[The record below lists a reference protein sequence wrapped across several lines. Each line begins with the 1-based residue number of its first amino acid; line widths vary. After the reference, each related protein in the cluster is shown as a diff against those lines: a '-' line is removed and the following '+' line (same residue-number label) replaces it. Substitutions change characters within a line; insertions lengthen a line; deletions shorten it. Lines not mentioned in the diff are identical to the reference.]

1 MSADRPH
8 RTVRDVPA
16 TQTPHHVRPPAE
28 RVLDFEEVDLGF
40 DAHDA
45 AREADRCLGCKHPH
59 CVAGCPVA
67 VDIPGFVAAVGR
79 GDLESAYAILKDAN
93 SLPAVCGRVCPQE
106 RQCEAECVLG
116 LKKEPVAIGCLERYV
131 ADLALERGWDT
142 AAARENVPPARTAG
156 EPRHRVAIVGS
167 GPAGIACAGDL
178 ARLGHDVT
186 IFEALHMPGGVLRY
200 GIPGFRLPSW
210 LVEREIAGLTRRGVR
225 LELDHVIGKL
235 FTVEQ
240 LLGEQGFEA
249 VFVGTGAGAPRFL
262 GIPGEGLAG
271 VMSANE
277 FLTRVNLMGARRA
290 VHGDTP
296 LGLGRRVAV
305 IGCGNTAMDAARVAR
320 RLGAQVAIVYRRTR
334 AESTARVEEVRHA
347 EEEGI
352 ELRWLTNPVRV
363 IGDADGHVVAL
374 EVERMELGEPDES
387 GRARPISVPGSAY
400 PLEVDTVILALGT
413 APNPTIASSVP
424 GLATD
429 RHGCI
434 VADPETQMT
443 SIAGIFAGGDIV
455 TGSATV
461 ISAMGAGRRA
471 ARAIHAYLER
481 AGSIPPAAWIAS
493 DRTQPDSVTR
503 S

>member
-1 MSADRPH
+1 MNADRSR
-8 RTVRDVPA
+8 RTVRDVAPA
-16 TQTPHHVRPPAE
+16 QTPHHVRPAVERIRDFDEVDQGFEAADAQREAE
-28 RVLDFEEVDLGF
+28 R
-40 DAHDA
+40 
-45 AREADRCLGCKHPH
+45 CLECKHPH
-59 CVAGCPVA
+59 CVAGCPVS
-67 VDIPGFVAAVGR
+67 VDIPAFVAAVGR
-79 GDLESAYAILKDAN
+79 GDLEAAYAILVDAN

-142 AAARENVPPARTAG
+142 ASTPSDASARSTDG
-156 EPRHRVAIVGS
+156 TRHRVAIVGS

-178 ARLGHDVT
+178 VRLGHEVT

-210 LVEREIAGLTRRGVR
+210 LVEREIGALARRGVR
-225 LELDHVIGKL
+225 FELDHVIGKL

-249 VFVGTGAGAPRFL
+249 VFIGTGAGAPRFL

-277 FLTRVNLMGARRA
+277 FLTRVNLMGARGGA
-290 VHGDTP
+290 NGDTP

-334 AESTARVEEVRHA
+334 AESTARAEEVQHA

-352 ELRWLTNPVRV
+352 ELRWLTNPRRV
-363 IGDADGHVVAL
+363 IGDEQGRVMAL
-374 EVERMELGEPDES
+374 EVERMELGEPDSS
-387 GRARPISVPGSAY
+387 GRPKPVAIPGS
-400 PLEVDTVILALGT
+400 LHRLDLDTVILALGT
-413 APNPTIASSVP
+413 APNPTIAASLPQLV
-424 GLATD
+424 TD

-434 VADPETQMT
+434 VVDGSSQMT
-443 SIAGIFAGGDIV
+443 SIPGIFAGGDIV

-471 ARAIHAYLER
+471 ARGIDSYLARSR
-481 AGSIPPAAWIAS
+481 AAVRTAPSPPA
-493 DRTQPDSVTR
+493 R
-503 S
+503 